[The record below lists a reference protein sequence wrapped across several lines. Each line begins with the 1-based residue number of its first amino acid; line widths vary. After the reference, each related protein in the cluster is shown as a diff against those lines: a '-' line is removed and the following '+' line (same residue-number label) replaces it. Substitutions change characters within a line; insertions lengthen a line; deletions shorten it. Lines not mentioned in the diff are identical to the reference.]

1 MGPKGHPGI
10 KGLPGAPGIEGPPGA
25 PGIPGIKGD
34 STEFGQS
41 YFSAYKSIGGRVSGR
56 IDFDH
61 VVVGEDLIEK
71 SGTFNCKIAGTA
83 IPRFVRTSNSA
94 LSISA
99 QKQILTTPRFM
110 RIINSISAHVS

>member
-10 KGLPGAPGIEGPPGA
+10 EGLPGTPGIEGPPGA
-25 PGIPGIKGD
+25 PGIQGIKGD

-41 YFSAYKSIGGRVSGR
+41 YFSAYKGVTNWERVSGR

-71 SGTFNCKIAGTA
+71 ESGTFNCKIAGTYQFMFSA
-83 IPRFVRTSNSA
+83 VTVPSSSEATFVQFYVNDVH
-94 LSISA
+94 
-99 QKQILTTPRFM
+99 KVILYGE
-110 RIINSISAHVS
+110 